1 MIRLVFIQFF
11 LLCVSFYSRAQTDPF
26 QLVLPP
32 SPDWAT
38 LREGRPFVFELA
50 SIGGNGQ
57 TVTFSILD
65 GKQEGMQLDSLGGFS
80 WTPSYSLADRVQGYK
95 VVSVV
100 FGAQNE
106 VNERT
111 SKTVEF
117 KVLHVNRPP
126 VMGELKPFYVQY
138 NTLNT
143 YQIDA
148 NVVFDEDKDPLV
160 FVPITDQMPEGA
172 KLSAQGEFVWRPSVS
187 QFNRLK
193 NAPVWVE
200 FWVEDQPAKTRT
212 KARLKIEA
220 TQLDLPPEISVVPN
234 VRYLKIKEDVTTNL
248 IFYLTDPNGE
258 SDIEDFSFVSDNPNV
273 PKSALKR
280 NTNNQYEFTWKPGYD
295 FVKDPAD
302 TLNIN
307 ITFFVLDK
315 AQKRDEKRIQ
325 LCVMNTV
332 NEREK
337 DVQLFTQ
344 YRTGLV
350 RAWELIEQL
359 SEKQEELKRTYN
371 RAKKGKKH
379 RSVINASLGAVT
391 GLAPAIPWRV
401 PSTQKAISSVGGTT
415 VLTMGALEATEVIG
429 KSIKDLIDRLNYVVA
444 KKNEL
449 QTKGDIFARKYN
461 LKSARRKSEF
471 SRDLDDFLSVTNLSG
486 LVAIELEAGWNNTN
500 KATDQKIGRMFKDFA
515 PLEEDQ

>member
-1 MIRLVFIQFF
+1 MFRLVLIQFF
-11 LLCVSFYSRAQTDPF
+11 LLNLSLSGLAQSDPF
-26 QLVLPP
+26 QLVLPTTA
-32 SPDWAT
+32 DWAT
-38 LREGRPFVFELA
+38 LKEGRPLSIELA
-50 SIGGNGQ
+50 TIGGNGQ
-57 TVTFSILD
+57 SVKFSILE
-65 GKQEGMQLDSLGGFS
+65 GRLEGMELDSLGRFS
-80 WTPSYSLADRVQGYK
+80 WTPSYSLADRIQGFK

-100 FGAQNE
+100 FGAQSDA
-106 VNERT
+106 NERT
-111 SKTVEF
+111 SKTVDF

-126 VMGELKPFYVQY
+126 TISDLKPFYVQY

-143 YQIDA
+143 YQIDP
-148 NVVFDEDKDPLV
+148 NVVFDEDQDPIV

-172 KLSAQGEFVWRPSVS
+172 KLSAQGEFVWKPSVS

-193 NAPVWVE
+193 NTPIWVD

-234 VRYLKIKEDVTTNL
+234 VRYLRIREDITTNL
-248 IFYLTDPNGE
+248 VFYLTDPNGE
-258 SDIEDFSFVSDNPNV
+258 SDIEDFSFVADNPNV

-280 NTNNQYEFTWKPGYD
+280 NTNNQYEFTWKPGYE

-302 TLNIN
+302 SLNIN
-307 ITFFVLDK
+307 LTFFVLDK

-325 LCVMNTV
+325 LCVVNTI

-337 DVQLFTQ
+337 DVQLYTQ

-359 SEKQEELKRTYN
+359 TEKQEELKRTYN

-401 PSTQKAISSVGGTT
+401 ASTQKAISSVGGTT
-415 VLTMGALEATEVIG
+415 VLTLGALEATEVIG

-461 LKSARRKSEF
+461 SKSARRKNEF
-471 SRDLDDFLSVTNLSG
+471 NRDLDDFLSVTNLSG
-486 LVAIELEAGWNNTN
+486 LVAIELEAGWNTSN
-500 KATDQKIGRMFKDFA
+500 KATDQKLSRTFKDYA
-515 PLEEDQ
+515 SLEEDQ